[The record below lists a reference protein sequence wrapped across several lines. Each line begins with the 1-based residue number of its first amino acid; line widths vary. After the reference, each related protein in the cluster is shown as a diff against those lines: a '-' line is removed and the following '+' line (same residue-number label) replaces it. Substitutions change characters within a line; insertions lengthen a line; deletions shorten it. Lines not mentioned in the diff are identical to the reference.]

1 MKLSNQELCF
11 IQGGSIQIIR
21 NVLARIIR
29 AIHIRYLMHVLFE
42 N

>member
-1 MKLSNQELCF
+1 MKLNTEELCL

-21 NVLARIIR
+21 NVLARIVR

-42 N
+42 D